1 MKMLDI
7 TLKTKNGSTSLG
19 FSQFMVE
26 YISKTEKWGYVFD
39 CIINGKKIDMSNWDS
54 SINLAL
60 A

>member
-1 MKMLDI
+1 MKILDI

-39 CIINGKKIDMSNWDS
+39 CIINGEKIDMSNWDY
-54 SINLAL
+54 
-60 A
+60 